1 MSKQDGLPSTFT
13 GYVERERDCM
23 PTTIIVIE
31 ILAVFLAMQL
41 NQRYLPFVDVGEFK
55 T

>member
-1 MSKQDGLPSTFT
+1 MGCHLPLL
-13 GYVERERDCM
+13 VMLRERDCM

-31 ILAVFLAMQL
+31 MLAVFLAMQL